1 MSGYEADHDQ
11 LLKSTLLTYKVIL
24 LVANAITNDMQV
36 TIPLNTM
43 VIPAEV
49 NLQLYLYLVSP
60 SISSLPTYTLACTLS
75 SFPFP
80 GSVYSPLL
88 LSGPL

>member
-60 SISSLPTYTLACTLS
+60 SINKLITTRYSCLH
-75 SFPFP
+75 SF
-80 GSVYSPLL
+80 
-88 LSGPL
+88 